1 MAERGTGASWRRS
14 PFALRQRPDWTD
26 LRRGPARLSPARLA
40 LLVFTALIAI
50 VTALLSLP
58 VAASGG
64 TPTSFVDA
72 LFTAVSAICVTG
84 LVTVD
89 TAVHWSPFGLTVIML
104 AKIGRASCRE
114 RGWVW
119 AGCR

>member
-64 TPTSFVDA
+64 TPTSFGDA
-72 LFTAVSAICVTG
+72 LFTAVSALCVPG
-84 LVTVD
+84 LVTMD
-89 TAVHWSPFGLTVIML
+89 TAVHWSPLGPSGRML
-104 AKIGRASCRE
+104 ALQLGGLR
-114 RGWVW
+114 
-119 AGCR
+119 